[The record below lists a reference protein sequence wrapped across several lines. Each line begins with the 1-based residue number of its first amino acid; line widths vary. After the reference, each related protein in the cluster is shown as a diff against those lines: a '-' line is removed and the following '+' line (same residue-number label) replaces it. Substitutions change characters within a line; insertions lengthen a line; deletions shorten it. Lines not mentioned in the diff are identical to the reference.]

1 MGRNHFLASLFLL
14 LSALAIASV
23 FSQDHVCSRR
33 AVRYRP
39 RRVCRHWWW
48 WSCCSWRYY
57 SEAYYINERVCC
69 PGWKSSDTRN
79 PLLCDT
85 PICAPGCQ
93 NGGTCV
99 SPGKCDCTAGYT
111 GFRCDGALCSH
122 ERPCYPGTCQPGGGC
137 DCLSGFTSPSS
148 NQQDYCLKIEES
160 KYFQPEIHE
169 MQVRLSYWANFRS
182 PPLKLHEFL
191 ADSTGLDTST
201 DGPDFIWTNRGDFNR
216 LETSCSSQFIPP
228 EITGKPDYIRGS
240 ALGIV
245 TGSMVVYLRKL
256 RAGGTFTDFLSL
268 NKTIP
273 CAQSVSS
280 DQPETGI
287 FNCSITD
294 SFDRILEHRDVLE
307 INFNTTAGGF
317 RDVVN
322 TDNPSRLY
330 IKQHFIGVTKAK
342 AVEFRFDF
350 LWPYHCTDTGNN
362 CDPKSM
368 LNVPDMTKTARIA
381 ISWGNWADEDSGLF
395 RFAWEVFKMTKAA
408 GTELEIRPAL
418 ALKPLINQEVFNS
431 NYSIQHFT
439 LREPGMYSVIL
450 ELGDQANNTR
460 YVRRLVLYDPTPVIT
475 ADPVHAFFVTSAS
488 MAANYTF
495 QNNISAPITV
505 TWEGHF
511 RNAFHEDN
519 NLLGQVRA
527 YPPELRD
534 LTVKNKYIFRKVILR
549 NTSDDDNEG
558 SRTVEEI
565 PNRRGIVNFKIQD
578 TTDTDGGKNQPATP
592 TGTWTDLDLSTHYTV
607 RHNPSDKQTVTI
619 WVQAT
624 DAMGTELVERR
635 QVSFDSSA
643 PNASSLQFLMNAPVP
658 GIDFSS
664 TFAVDTVD
672 RESGV
677 AYVLWT
683 FRRNSTGQV
692 IHQEKVPGKQVSSC
706 NGLDRNCYNT
716 STGEMFA
723 HNQSYS
729 FSNCRMT
736 VEKESLATEKIQVTA
751 DVTNMAGLSYQV
763 SMEKDDL
770 TKLNGTQ
777 AYFPPQNV
785 TAKGLTSESCTVT
798 WSFPPSCFD
807 RTALWVIVNGR
818 KMAVH
823 KDATEFSVTDLAP
836 ETQYTL
842 YMVTDYVGDEQSDR
856 VPFKCTTTEADSF
869 SAGAIVGIIIGF
881 LVITLL
887 IVLIVIF
894 ILWKRG
900 VIFQKEGTQANK
912 QLHRVSRAF
921 TQIRKTVKR
930 GPGGAFANNAYN
942 IDDGDDVYMYGSMA
956 FNTRQQWQLKDS
968 SLTLMDHVAD
978 GKFASIYKATW
989 KHSERQEDVVAAKML
1004 KPNFTE
1010 DDAMKM
1016 MAKINFLATKLE
1028 DHDNVIK
1035 FIGAVT
1041 DSPTW
1046 GPVLVME
1053 YCEVGQMDKWLTQRR
1068 GQVTEQVMEDLFRF
1082 ALGIAKGMEYLTS
1095 KKVIH
1100 KRLAAR
1106 NVLLTSSLD
1115 TKVAGFGPQKKEG
1128 EEDEEKATRIPAKWA
1143 APELLEEKPAT
1154 EKSDV
1159 WSYGVVLWEIF
1170 SMGQVPYPTIHSN
1183 EIGTRLRSGY
1193 RMDKPEFAD
1202 DTYYTLMKDC
1212 WQYKAAKRPTF
1223 GTIRAQLA
1231 KQFDSPG
1238 NRQSVGFYYDTN
1250 NLNVL

>member
-1 MGRNHFLASLFLL
+1 MFR
-14 LSALAIASV
+14 AIPRQESIGV
-23 FSQDHVCSRR
+23 IDMTISKHILERR
-33 AVRYRP
+33 
-39 RRVCRHWWW
+39 
-48 WSCCSWRYY
+48 
-57 SEAYYINERVCC
+57 
-69 PGWKSSDTRN
+69 
-79 PLLCDT
+79 
-85 PICAPGCQ
+85 
-93 NGGTCV
+93 
-99 SPGKCDCTAGYT
+99 
-111 GFRCDGALCSH
+111 
-122 ERPCYPGTCQPGGGC
+122 
-137 DCLSGFTSPSS
+137 
-148 NQQDYCLKIEES
+148 
-160 KYFQPEIHE
+160 
-169 MQVRLSYWANFRS
+169 
-182 PPLKLHEFL
+182 
-191 ADSTGLDTST
+191 
-201 DGPDFIWTNRGDFNR
+201 DFNR
-216 LETSCSSQFIPP
+216 LETSISSQFIPP

-245 TGSMVVYLRKL
+245 KGSMVVYLRKL
-256 RAGGTFTDFLSL
+256 HAGGTFTDFLSL

-273 CAQSVSS
+273 CAQSASS

-294 SFDRILEHRDVLE
+294 RFDRILEHRDVLE
-307 INFNTTAGGF
+307 INFKTTAGGF

-330 IKQHFIGVTKAK
+330 KKQHFIGVTKAK

-350 LWPYHCTDTGNN
+350 LWPYHCTDTKRNVHGNN

-381 ISWGNWADEDSGLF
+381 ISWGNWSDEDSGLS
-395 RFAWEVFKMTKAA
+395 RCAWEVFKMTRAA

-418 ALKPLINQEVFNS
+418 ALKPLINQEVSCFSLPPSPTLYLSISLSLFLAFVFRS

-439 LREPGMYSVIL
+439 LPEPGMYSVIL
-450 ELGDQANNTR
+450 ELGDVANNTR
-460 YVRRLVLYDPTPVIT
+460 YVRRLVLYDPNPVIT

-505 TWEGHF
+505 TWERHF

-558 SRTVEEI
+558 SRTVKEI

-592 TGTWTDLDLSTHYTV
+592 TGIWTDLDLRTNYTV

-643 PNASSLQFLMNAPVP
+643 PTASSLQFLMNALVP

-706 NGLDRNCYNT
+706 NDLDKNCYRT

-723 HNQSYS
+723 YNQSYS

-823 KDATEFSVTDLAP
+823 KDATEFSVTDLEP

-856 VPFKCTTTEADSF
+856 VPFKCITTEADSL

-881 LVITLL
+881 LVIALL
-887 IVLIVIF
+887 VVLIVIF

-900 VIFQKEGTQANK
+900 VIFQKEGTRANK

-921 TQIRKTVKR
+921 TQIRRTVR
-930 GPGGAFANNAYN
+930 RNNAY
-942 IDDGDDVYMYGSMA
+942 DDNGDDIYMYGSMA
-956 FNTRQQWQLKDS
+956 FNTRQPWHLKDS

-989 KHSERQEDVVAAKML
+989 KHDGKQDIVAAKML
-1004 KPNFTE
+1004 KANFTE

-1041 DSPTW
+1041 DKQ
-1046 GPVLVME
+1046 E
-1053 YCEVGQMDKWLTQRR
+1053 C
-1068 GQVTEQVMEDLFRF
+1068 
-1082 ALGIAKGMEYLTS
+1082 
-1095 KKVIH
+1095 VIY
-1100 KRLAAR
+1100 
-1106 NVLLTSSLD
+1106 
-1115 TKVAGFGPQKKEG
+1115 Q
-1128 EEDEEKATRIPAKWA
+1128 
-1143 APELLEEKPAT
+1143 
-1154 EKSDV
+1154 
-1159 WSYGVVLWEIF
+1159 
-1170 SMGQVPYPTIHSN
+1170 
-1183 EIGTRLRSGY
+1183 Y
-1193 RMDKPEFAD
+1193 R
-1202 DTYYTLMKDC
+1202 
-1212 WQYKAAKRPTF
+1212 
-1223 GTIRAQLA
+1223 
-1231 KQFDSPG
+1231 
-1238 NRQSVGFYYDTN
+1238 
-1250 NLNVL
+1250 